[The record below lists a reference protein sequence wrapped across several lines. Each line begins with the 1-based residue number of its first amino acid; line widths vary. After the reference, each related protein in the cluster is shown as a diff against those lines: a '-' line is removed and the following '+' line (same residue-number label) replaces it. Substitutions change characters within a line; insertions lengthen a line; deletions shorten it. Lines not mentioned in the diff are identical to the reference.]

1 MEQLLPS
8 ISLEQ
13 PWRTRAIVAG
23 ALAILEFFVLL
34 IAILALVSRPLS
46 HRVQQAAQAKVM
58 APIVKPK
65 PAHKAKPKPKAPAA
79 PKLARTETSVLVLNG
94 NGRSGTAHQEADRI
108 RGLGYLIGGVGNA
121 PRTDYPQTLV
131 MYRKGYKPEARRLAH
146 DVGARLISPLDGLTA
161 KDLLGAHLALV
172 LGQ

>member
-1 MEQLLPS
+1 MEHSLPS
-8 ISLEQ
+8 LTLEQ

-23 ALAILEFFVLL
+23 ALAVLEFFVLL

-46 HRVQQAAQAKVM
+46 HKVQQAAEAK
-58 APIVKPK
+58 ALSPIVKP
-65 PAHKAKPKPKAPAA
+65 AEHREKPKPKAPAA
-79 PKLARTETSVLVLNG
+79 PKLIRAETSVLVLNG
-94 NGRSGTAHQEADRI
+94 NGQSGIAHQEADRI
-108 RGLGYLIGGVGNA
+108 RALGYLIGGVGNA
-121 PRTDYPQTLV
+121 PRTDYPRTLV
-131 MYRKGYKPEARRLAH
+131 MYRMGYKPEARRLAR

>member
-46 HRVQQAAQAKVM
+46 HKVQEAAQAKVM
-58 APIVKPK
+58 SPIVKPE
-65 PAHKAKPKPKAPAA
+65 HKKKSKPKAPAA
-79 PKLARTETSVLVLNG
+79 PKLARADTSVLVLNG
-94 NGRSGTAHQEADRI
+94 NGQSGIAHQEADRI

-121 PRTDYPQTLV
+121 PRTDYPQTLI
-131 MYRKGYKPEARRLAH
+131 MYRKGYKPEARRLAK

>member
-46 HRVQQAAQAKVM
+46 HKVQEAAQAKVM
-58 APIVKPK
+58 SPIVKPE
-65 PAHKAKPKPKAPAA
+65 HKKKPKPKAPAA
-79 PKLARTETSVLVLNG
+79 PKLARADTSVLVLNG
-94 NGRSGTAHQEADRI
+94 NGQSGIAHQEADRI

-121 PRTDYPQTLV
+121 PRTDYPQTLI
-131 MYRKGYKPEARRLAH
+131 MYRKGYKPEARRLAK